1 MIEDKQIIE
10 VTNRSTGSAGYTIPD
25 LNNLYRSYSA
35 GETKKVTAE
44 EMRKLAQVPGGKALI
59 EDCLIIK
66 NEELVNEVLGNVEI
80 EYYYNEE
87 EVKDLLLNKP
97 LDALLDCLDYA
108 PAGTIDLVKKVAVD
122 LEIVDISKRD
132 AILKATGFNVTKAIE
147 INHLTQDEDKQEKPS
162 GIRRIQPEPEKVEKA
177 EQRRYTV
184 EKPVTL
190 SADKYKVVK

>member
-10 VTNRSTGSAGYTIPD
+10 VTNRSTGSTGYTIPD

-66 NEELVNEVLGNVEI
+66 NEELVNEILDNVEI

-87 EVKDLLLNKP
+87 DVKDLLLNKP

-147 INHLTQDEDKQEKPS
+147 INHLTQDEDKQEKSS
-162 GIRRIQPEPEKVEKA
+162 GVRRIQPEPEKVEKA